1 MNKYSI
7 AEKKPVNNFKHAL
20 KIMRITLFLLF
31 FGIIFSHAAT
41 GYSQGVEFIFN
52 LKSAS
57 IKEICEEIEKKSDFR
72 FIFAG
77 NAKKIINRK
86 INLITNAKNIEE
98 ILENILSDTELTY
111 RILDNQIVVY
121 RDNSK
126 NIPEDAISEQIIQ
139 QQKKQVTGTV
149 VDINGEPIIGANIVE
164 KGTTNGTITNIDG
177 NYTLSVENDAILQFT
192 YIGYLEQNI
201 NITGLSTINITL
213 EEDTKALEEIIV
225 IGYGVVRKSD
235 LTGAVSS
242 VKSEDITKMATNS
255 PLAALQGRAAGVHVT
270 LGSGSPDATV
280 SIKIR
285 GVGTPNDATP
295 LYVVDGFPMND
306 IDYLN
311 PNDIESIEILKD
323 ASASAIYGSRGANG
337 VVLISTKKGR
347 SGPLKVNVNAYYG
360 FENLAKKASM
370 LNSTQYAE
378 LSNEAS
384 LNAGM
389 DPIYSNTNNIPYN
402 TNWYDKVSQIG
413 QYQNYNVSFS
423 GGGERLTSM
432 LSTNYYRR
440 DGIIK
445 STDYDRLS
453 FAQNTSLEVTPFFKL
468 SSSFSGAFSNYKR
481 LDPTSI
487 FLSSLIAPPDIPVI
501 DSKTNYYT
509 GISKMR
515 LANPAGRIARNNS
528 QNRRSFLIGNFNADI
543 KLFPELTFNTRF
555 GIRYNHSYN
564 SYFSPVYYETM
575 DNSEAVNTVSRST
588 SRTIDWTWENILTYH
603 KIFNNIHDLTIM
615 GAMSAREYNDDAFD
629 ATKQNTLIESK
640 EFWYFD
646 SATDN
651 PQANGNGTSLAML
664 SYLGRLNYNLLDRY
678 LITVSMRADGSSRF
692 IDSNRWGY
700 FPSGAVAWKLSE
712 ENFFR
717 NWNPNWWDSLK
728 IRIGYGEIG
737 NERIN
742 SYYPY
747 LTPIQQRQYYTLGAN
762 QVRLNGSAPSGIG
775 NPDAKWE
782 TSTQF
787 NVGADFLFLKG
798 KLNLTADYY
807 IRNTNDILLSQQI
820 PRVSGFGN
828 MVRNV
833 GGMENKGFEI
843 TSGYRDQKGNFS
855 YNINANMAFVRN
867 KVTDLGTA
875 TSLVAG
881 FNYDYALIDLQGAF
895 GNIIRSEIGKPYGQF
910 YGYVTD
916 GIFQTQEEINQ
927 YVKEGNLIQPEAKPG
942 DFRFKDLN
950 DNGKIDT
957 GDMTFIGNPIPDINY
972 GLSVDLAYKN
982 FDLSLLFQGVWG
994 NDVYYAAKY
1003 YFMRFD
1009 ARHNVKTEFLDNY
1022 WRGPGTSNS
1031 EPIVT
1036 RDLSRNTRNF
1046 RNSDYY
1052 VEDGSYLRLK
1062 NIQLGYNFKPNL
1074 GNGLKPSIR
1083 VYIAA
1088 QNLFTITN
1096 YSGFEPEVSDI
1107 SVDRGQY
1114 PQARSFM
1121 LGTVIN
1127 F

>member
-1 MNKYSI
+1 MNKYYI
-7 AEKKPVNNFKHAL
+7 VGKNHANNSKQAL

-31 FGIIFSHAAT
+31 FSILVAQATT
-41 GYSQGVEFIFN
+41 GYSQDVELTFN
-52 LKSAS
+52 LKSTS
-57 IKEICEEIEKKSDFR
+57 IKEICEEIEKQSDYR

-77 NAKKIINRK
+77 NAKKVINK
-86 INLITNAKNIEE
+86 KVNLTVNSQEVNQ
-98 ILENILSDTELTY
+98 ILNNILSDTKLTY
-111 RILDNQIVVY
+111 KILDNQIVIFQ
-121 RDNSK
+121 DNLK
-126 NIPEDAISEQIIQ
+126 NISKEIVSEQIIQ
-139 QQKKQVTGTV
+139 QQKRQIIGTV
-149 VDINGEPIIGANIVE
+149 VDINGEPVIGANIVE
-164 KGTTNGTITNIDG
+164 KGTTNGTVTNIDG
-177 NYTLSVENDAILQFT
+177 KFSLSVGLDALLHIS
-192 YIGYLEQNI
+192 YIGYLELEVNT
-201 NITGLSTINITL
+201 TGRDAFDIILQ
-213 EEDTKALEEIIV
+213 EDSKALEEVVV

-255 PLAALQGRAAGVHVT
+255 PLAALQGRAAGVQVT
-270 LGSGSPDATV
+270 LGSGSPDATA

-311 PNDIESIEILKD
+311 PHDIESIEILKD

-347 SGPLKVNVNAYYG
+347 SGPLKVNINAYYG
-360 FENLAKKASM
+360 FENLAKKTSM

-389 DPIYSNTNNIPYN
+389 DPMYLNTNNIPYN
-402 TNWYDKVSQIG
+402 TNWYDEVSQTG
-413 QYQNYNVSFS
+413 QFQNYNISFS

-432 LSTNYYRR
+432 LSTNYYKR

-453 FAQNTSLEVTPFFKL
+453 FAQNSSLEVTPFLKL
-468 SSSFSGAFSNYKR
+468 STSFSGAFSNYKR

-501 DSKTNYYT
+501 DPKTDYYT
-509 GISKMR
+509 GITKMR
-515 LANPAGRIARNNS
+515 LANPAGKIARNNS
-528 QNRRSFLIGNFNADI
+528 QNKRSFLIGNFNADI
-543 KLFPELTFNTRF
+543 KLFPELTFSSRF

-564 SYFSPVYYETM
+564 SNFSPVYYETM
-575 DNSEAVNTVSRST
+575 DNSEAVNTISRST

-603 KIFNNIHDLTIM
+603 KIFNKIHDLTIM
-615 GAMSAREYNDDAFD
+615 GAISAREYNHDAFD
-629 ATKQNTLIESK
+629 ATKQNTLIESE

-651 PQANGNGTSLAML
+651 PQANGSGASLAML
-664 SYLGRLNYNLLDRY
+664 SYLGRINYNLLDRY

-692 IDSNRWGY
+692 IGSNRWGY

-712 ENFFR
+712 ENFFKDWDPSW
-717 NWNPNWWDSLK
+717 WNSLK
-728 IRIGYGEIG
+728 IRVGYGEIG

-747 LTPIQQRQYYTLGAN
+747 LTPIQQRQYYTLGVN
-762 QVRLNGSAPSGIG
+762 QVRLNGSSPSGIG
-775 NPDAKWE
+775 NPEAKWE

-787 NVGADFLFLKG
+787 NVGADFLFLGG
-798 KLNLTADYY
+798 KLNFTADYY
-807 IRNTNDILLSQQI
+807 IRKTNDILLSQQI
-820 PRVSGFGN
+820 PRVSGFGS

-833 GGMENKGFEI
+833 GGMENKGFELS
-843 TSGYRDQKGNFS
+843 SGYRDQKGDFS
-855 YNINANMAFVRN
+855 YSINANMAFVRN
-867 KVTDLGTA
+867 KVTNLGTA

-881 FNYDYALIDLQGAF
+881 FSYDYALIDLQGAF

-927 YVKEGNLIQPEAKPG
+927 YVKEGNLIQPDALPG
-942 DFRFKDLN
+942 DFKFKDLN

-994 NDVYYAAKY
+994 NDIYYAAKY

-1009 ARHNVKTEFLDNY
+1009 ARHNVRTEFFDNY
-1022 WRGPGTSNS
+1022 WRGSGTSNS